1 MPVASVTFTRNL
13 SSPFVASYVPAP
25 LRWVRRSPRP
35 GSTTAVLSKQAD
47 HHDGKQVEGND
58 PLMHAART
66 RPAPPSGHEQ

>member
-25 LRWVRRSPRP
+25 LRWVRSSPRP
-35 GSTTAVLSKQAD
+35 GVRQECQQGD

-66 RPAPPSGHEQ
+66 HQHQPSGHEQ